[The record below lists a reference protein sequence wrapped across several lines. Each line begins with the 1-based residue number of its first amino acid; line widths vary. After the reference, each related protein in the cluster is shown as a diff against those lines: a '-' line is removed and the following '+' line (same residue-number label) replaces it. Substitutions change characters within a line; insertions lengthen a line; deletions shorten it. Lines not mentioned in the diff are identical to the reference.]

1 MTTVKGLVV
10 VDNFKELI
18 FPGVK
23 SGIYKIDENGNIWS
37 KRKSGL
43 MTPQK
48 DKDGYLRIKLSG
60 GDKDCSV
67 SVGIA
72 KLVMYHFNTLP
83 PTDMI
88 DPTINHI
95 DGNILNNHYTNLEWM
110 ERSANSAIRNNKGR
124 GIQNHEAKLTNEQV
138 NEICNLLITTEL
150 TLDEISKIYNVGK
163 STICRIQRQTGWKE
177 ITQNYDFSC
186 RQTIRNEKGQF
197 AIYNSNCHNITEG
210 LTD

>member
-1 MTTVKGLVV
+1 
-10 VDNFKELI
+10 
-18 FPGVK
+18 
-23 SGIYKIDENGNIWS
+23 
-37 KRKSGL
+37 

-60 GDKDCSV
+60 GDKDHSV

-110 ERSANSAIRNNKGR
+110 ERSVNSAIRNNKGR

-138 NEICNLLITTEL
+138 NKICNLLVTTEL
-150 TLDEISKIYNVGK
+150 TLGEISEMYNIGK
-163 STICRIQRQTGWKE
+163 STLSRIQRQQDGKKSPKIMILVAVKPSVTRKDNLRF
-177 ITQNYDFSC
+177 IIQ
-186 RQTIRNEKGQF
+186 I
-197 AIYNSNCHNITEG
+197 AII
-210 LTD
+210 

>member
-1 MTTVKGLVV
+1 M
-10 VDNFKELI
+10 I
-18 FPGVK
+18 
-23 SGIYKIDENGNIWS
+23 
-37 KRKSGL
+37 
-43 MTPQK
+43 PQK
-48 DKDGYLRIKLSG
+48 DKDGYLMIKLSG
-60 GDKDCSV
+60 GDKDHSVRV
-67 SVGIA
+67 SVA

-110 ERSANSAIRNNKGR
+110 ERNVNSAIRNNKGK

-150 TLDEISKIYNVGK
+150 TLGEISKMYNVNK
-163 STICRIQRQTGWKE
+163 STLSRIQRRTGWKE

-186 RQTIRNEKGQF
+186 RQTIRNDKGQF
-197 AIYNSNCHNITEG
+197 AIYNSNCHNITG
-210 LTD
+210 AN